1 MDWRNGTPPS
11 DKSHARRLL
20 DKYRWPLQIWVR
32 RISPNSTPKADVLRQ
47 QALFATALQ
56 FADGSLTAAVS
67 VTSSVGGLAV
77 VAPVVSE
84 NVKPISIGFLA
95 VLFLGQRLGTARLS
109 FIFAPGECDDL
120 DIMTIGKAHV
130 LTNISQSRSYG

>member
-1 MDWRNGTPPS
+1 MLTESPS
-11 DKSHARRLL
+11 
-20 DKYRWPLQIWVR
+20 
-32 RISPNSTPKADVLRQ
+32 

-84 NVKPISIGFLA
+84 NVKPISIGFLVA
-95 VLFLGQRLGTARLS
+95 LFLGQRLGTARLS
-109 FIFAPGECDDL
+109 FIFAPG
-120 DIMTIGKAHV
+120 V
-130 LTNISQSRSYG
+130 